1 MYMYSIG
8 VDLHKETV
16 VIVVLDDKGEIVDR
30 KTFSTKCKNLIKAYF
45 SSYGLQCQAA
55 FESVGFY
62 QWFWELVKPVVG
74 KLCLA
79 DPFGIR
85 AHAGRKA
92 KTDRNDALLIAQ
104 LLHDNK
110 LPVAYVPE
118 EPVASLRKL
127 VRQRHS
133 IAKNLARLRKA
144 LRWITLKTNLP
155 GPGILASDNAQKWLL
170 AQEDKFSECD
180 RKAARLDI
188 DIIICLERALKD
200 IEREIDGYIKKFPEM
215 EKLRNLFKSIPGV
228 GDIVAATIIAETGD
242 ITRFDDPGQLSSYAG
257 LCPRVSQS
265 GESIHHGHISK
276 MGPPLLRWVLQ
287 QAAWVAIRCS
297 REAKRIFNRISRK
310 AGTKKAATAMA
321 RKLLVYA
328 WSVAR
333 RNQPFKWETNTAEKE
348 TENKKETMETME
360 VWCYQI

>member
-1 MYMYSIG
+1 MYSIG

-16 VIVVLDDKGEIVDR
+16 VVTVLDVNGQIVER
-30 KTFSTKCKNLIKAYF
+30 KTFATKCKNVIRSYF
-45 SSYGLQCQAA
+45 SSYGLQCQVG

-62 QWFWELVKPVVG
+62 QWFWELLKPVVG
-74 KLCLA
+74 HLYLA
-79 DPFGIR
+79 DPVGIR

-92 KTDRNDALLIAQ
+92 KTDRNDSLLIAQ
-104 LLHDNK
+104 LLHEGK
-110 LPVAYVPE
+110 LPFAYVPE

-133 IAKNLARLRKA
+133 IAKNLSHIRKS
-144 LRWITLKTNLP
+144 LRWVSLKTNLP
-155 GPGILASDNAQKWLL
+155 GPKILASDSAQKWML
-170 AQEDKFSECD
+170 AQEGKFSECD
-180 RKAARLDI
+180 RKSARLDL

-200 IEREIDGYIKKFPEM
+200 IEREIDDYIKRFPEL
-215 EKLRNLFKSIPGV
+215 EKTRNLFKSIPGV

-242 ITRFDDPGQLSSYAG
+242 ITRFDNPDQVSCYAG

-297 REAKRIFNRISRK
+297 EEARRIFNRISRK
-310 AGTKKAATAMA
+310 AGNKKAATAMA

-333 RNQPFKWETNTAEKE
+333 RNQPFKWEM
-348 TENKKETMETME
+348 KKEEKNIVNKIIKNQE
-360 VWCYQI
+360 WCYQI

>member
-1 MYMYSIG
+1 MNYSIG

-16 VIVVLDDKGEIVDR
+16 VIAVLNEKGELVDR
-30 KTFSTKCKNLIKAYF
+30 KVFATKCKNMIKAYF
-45 SSYGLQCQAA
+45 SSYGLQCQVA

-74 KLCLA
+74 KLFLG
-79 DPFGIR
+79 DPVGIR

-104 LLHDNK
+104 LLHDDK
-110 LPVAYVPE
+110 LPIAYVPE
-118 EPVASLRKL
+118 EPVASLRKF
-127 VRQRHS
+127 VRLRHG
-133 IAKNLARLRKA
+133 IAKNLAGARKS
-144 LRWITLKTNLP
+144 LRWISLKTNLP
-155 GPGILASDNAQKWLL
+155 GPKILASDNAQKWIL

-180 RKAARLDI
+180 RKAARLDL
-188 DIIICLERALKD
+188 DIIISLERALKD
-200 IEREIDGYIKKFPEM
+200 IEREIDDYIRKFPQL
-215 EKLRNLFKSIPGV
+215 EKLRSLFKSIPGI

-242 ITRFDDPGQLSSYAG
+242 ITRFDNPDQLSSYAG

-287 QAAWVAIRCS
+287 QAAWVAIRS
-297 REAKRIFNRISRK
+297 SLEAKRIFNRISRR
-310 AGTKKAATAMA
+310 AGNKKAATAMA

-333 RNQPFKWETNTAEKE
+333 RNQPFKWETCAAKKE
-348 TENKKETMETME
+348 MENKKET
-360 VWCYQI
+360 VGNLCYQI